1 MAAVGSFYE
10 LSLANFVIDLGKNY
24 LAEHAMVPFQP
35 TDRQEKQDEQGNVR
49 HHVYVTSKEV
59 AARRLDLLGYTMPAA
74 RAAFN
79 GGLQS
84 LDDWEQDQWPPEL
97 RADSGFEAWLARMK
111 TGLDAARVL
120 QHIEAGATQD
130 ECLKFMLNWHELN
143 SSYAHMFGFPHGDPH
158 LVLRAALSVAG
169 PGDPLVLDFDDLVE
183 GGYVKDDSSLWK
195 LSREP
200 VIVVTEGK
208 SDSRL
213 LAKSLEVLFP
223 ELREFVSF
231 IDFETANAKGGTDE
245 LLQFVRMVVG
255 CGIKNRLLVL
265 FDNDT
270 AGADALERLKDRPLP
285 KNVFAMTLPS
295 IFLAKNY
302 PTLGPDGEGRAD
314 VNGRA
319 CALELYL
326 GKDSLEVEGTLS
338 PVRWTG
344 FNERVKRYQGQVA
357 NKGAIQKHF
366 ETKLDA
372 VESDPTA
379 VTQYDFSGVRE
390 IFDAIIEVVSNG

>member
-10 LSLANFVIDLGKNY
+10 LSLANLVIDLGKNH
-24 LAEHAMVPFQP
+24 LAQHAMLPFQP
-35 TDRQEKQDEQGNVR
+35 ADRQGKQDDQGNVR
-49 HHVYVTSKEV
+49 HHVYVTSKEI

-84 LDDWEQDQWPPEL
+84 LDEWEQAQWPPEL
-97 RADSGFEAWLARMK
+97 RADNGFEAWLAGMK
-111 TGLDAARVL
+111 TGLDATRGL
-120 QHIEAGATQD
+120 QAAATNGG
-130 ECLKFMLNWHELN
+130 CPKFMFNRDELN
-143 SSYAHMFGFPHGDPH
+143 SPRAHMFGFPHGDPP
-158 LVLRAALSVAG
+158 LVLRAALSVAV

-183 GGYVKDDSSLWK
+183 GGYVKDDGSLWK

-213 LAKSLEVLFP
+213 LGKSLEVLFP

-270 AGADALERLKDRPLP
+270 AGVDALKRLTDKTLP

-302 PTLGPDGEGRAD
+302 PTLGPEGEGWAD
-314 VNGRA
+314 VNEKA

-326 GKDSLEVEGTLS
+326 GKDSLEVEGMLS
-338 PVRWTG
+338 PIRWTG
-344 FNERVKRYQGQVA
+344 FNERLGRYQGQVA
-357 NKGAIQKHF
+357 NKRAIQEHF
-366 ETKLDA
+366 ETKLHA
-372 VESDPTA
+372 VKSDPRA

-390 IFDAIIEVVSNG
+390 IFDSIVRVVSAG